1 MIQNENII
9 SLANR
14 GSSSHDLITE
24 TSSVILKFDN
34 HTIKPD
40 FTV

>member
-1 MIQNENII
+1 MIKNENII

-14 GSSSHDLITE
+14 GSSSHGFITE
-24 TSSVILKFDN
+24 TSSIILKFDN
-34 HTIKPD
+34 HTVKPD